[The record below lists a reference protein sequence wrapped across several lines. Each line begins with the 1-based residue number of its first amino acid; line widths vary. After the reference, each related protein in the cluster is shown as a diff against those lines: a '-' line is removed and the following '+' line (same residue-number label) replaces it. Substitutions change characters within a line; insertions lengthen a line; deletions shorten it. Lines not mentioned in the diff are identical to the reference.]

1 MASDGDI
8 LQTAIIGIPRV
19 AEKIVRLPRQQRQK
33 AFEAVEQSYL
43 QTVMHSHCGK
53 DDAKHFVGA
62 VMDTLRA
69 EVAYQFQEETQPTT
83 VHDNFQSLQRIMKLL
98 VNSGSATATA
108 TD

>member
-19 AEKIVRLPRQQRQK
+19 AEKIVKLPHEQRQK

-43 QTVMHSHCGK
+43 QTVMHSHCAE
-53 DDAKHFVGA
+53 DDARHFIGA

-69 EVAYQFQEETQPTT
+69 EVADQVREEAHTT
-83 VHDNFQSLQRIMKLL
+83 ADHDNFQSLQRIMKLL
-98 VNSGSATATA
+98 VSTGPAA
-108 TD
+108 D